1 MLDVQECTLL
11 RYIEMTTGL
20 PTIGK
25 DQAGVI
31 LTDPSTKAQEWIS
44 LHELEER
51 FDVLE

>member
-11 RYIEMTTGL
+11 GYLEMTTGL

-31 LTDPSTKAQEWIS
+31 LTDQATKAQEWVS
-44 LHELEER
+44 LHEFEER